1 MLKFLDFYADWCG
14 PCKAM
19 IPTIEELEKEYEGKI
34 EFQKVDV
41 EAESE
46 TASKFGIMNIPTYVI
61 LKDEK
66 EIDRKSAAMPKEM
79 MKNWLDSLLK

>member
-1 MLKFLDFYADWCG
+1 
-14 PCKAM
+14 M

>member
-34 EFQKVDV
+34 SFQKVDV
-41 EAESE
+41 EAENE
-46 TASKFGIMNIPTYVI
+46 LASKYGIMNIPTYVI
-61 LKDEK
+61 LKDDK
-66 EIDRKSAAMPKEM
+66 EVDRKSAAMPKEL

>member
-19 IPTIEELEKEYEGKI
+19 IPTIEELEKDYEGKI
-34 EFQKVDV
+34 SFQKVDV
-41 EAESE
+41 EAENE
-46 TASKFGIMNIPTYVI
+46 LASKYGIMNIPTYVI
-61 LKDEK
+61 LKDDK